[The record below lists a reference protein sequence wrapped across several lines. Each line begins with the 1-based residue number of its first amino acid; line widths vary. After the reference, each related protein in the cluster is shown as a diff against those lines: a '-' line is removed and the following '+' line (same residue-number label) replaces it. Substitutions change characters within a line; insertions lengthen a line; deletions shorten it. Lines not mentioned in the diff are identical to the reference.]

1 MNVIQQQISIQGS
14 FLNREEFAELAGV
27 SLQRLQELLALGWLE
42 ELPGMDEQPFR
53 EADIYRVR
61 KLERICCDFD
71 LPVLGGVII
80 VDLLERID
88 TLERALRAL
97 KDAE

>member
-1 MNVIQQQISIQGS
+1 MNDLSRNISV
-14 FLNREEFAELAGV
+14 LMAREEFVEVTGI
-27 SLQRLQELLALGWLE
+27 STERLQELLALGWLE
-42 ELPGMDEQPFR
+42 EQTGSSACLFR

-71 LPVLGGVII
+71 LPVLGGSII

-88 TLERALRAL
+88 KLERALQSMQD
-97 KDAE
+97 KE

>member
-1 MNVIQQQISIQGS
+1 MNIIQQQITIQGGT
-14 FLNREEFAELAGV
+14 LGQEEFAELTGV
-27 SLQRLQELLALGWLE
+27 SAQRLQELLALGWLE
-42 ELPGMDEQPFR
+42 ELPNAGEQPFR